1 MNLFEAARR
10 RRLEAHRPGTRRN
23 MISCQR
29 LYLQFCLVMDIP
41 LETPG
46 VDDLGAF
53 AEWLIRAGM
62 APSTIANYLSAVKTL
77 YLMWD
82 LSEPI
87 EVFNSYAWSLTMKAV
102 KHAVRPVLNNR
113 AAVTFDHLK
122 LLVRACNREAAL
134 GFWKWVTVPML
145 RIMMRRAAHLA
156 GLSEFGYTPHSLRRG
171 GASFSYL
178 AGVPLDHIKFHGTWT
193 SNAVE
198 GYLVSQPRFNT
209 PVAQAFK
216 SLITP

>member
-82 LSEPI
+82 
-87 EVFNSYAWSLTMKAV
+87 F
-102 KHAVRPVLNNR
+102 
-113 AAVTFDHLK
+113 
-122 LLVRACNREAAL
+122 
-134 GFWKWVTVPML
+134 
-145 RIMMRRAAHLA
+145 
-156 GLSEFGYTPHSLRRG
+156 
-171 GASFSYL
+171 
-178 AGVPLDHIKFHGTWT
+178 
-193 SNAVE
+193 
-198 GYLVSQPRFNT
+198 
-209 PVAQAFK
+209 
-216 SLITP
+216 